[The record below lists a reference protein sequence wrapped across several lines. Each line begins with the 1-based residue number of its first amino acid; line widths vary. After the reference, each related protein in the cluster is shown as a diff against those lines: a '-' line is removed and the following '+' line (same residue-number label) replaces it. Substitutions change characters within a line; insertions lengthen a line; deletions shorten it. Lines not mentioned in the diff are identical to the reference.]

1 MFWLRICSTHM
12 FIEILLTEFGQ
23 NRKRSG
29 SIWVFSSAPT
39 SSLTENSA
47 NYLPTL
53 ALPGFFHSVSEIY
66 LLFLSL
72 SFSLSAS
79 SRSLSLF
86 LCLSRFVWLSFPL
99 CATSHCIFK
108 GSLTFLCRWYLLLLL
123 LLLSLSL
130 LLPSLLLKFV
140 LLPSVRL
147 IKSLAL
153 TLFHWQGN
161 RPSHNQSQS
170 QPPKNSYA
178 VPKEPKIAKSQSQSY
193 TINAILGLFLHWMLS
208 QKKVERKQERKVE
221 LDRRRAYALKKYA
234 LIDNHNIYLLL
245 FNLRWRNKVVG
256 AW

>member
-1 MFWLRICSTHM
+1 MQIINQHWLSQVSSTLFQR
-12 FIEILLTEFGQ
+12 FIY
-23 NRKRSG
+23 S
-29 SIWVFSSAPT
+29 
-39 SSLTENSA
+39 
-47 NYLPTL
+47 
-53 ALPGFFHSVSEIY
+53 FF
-66 LLFLSL
+66 L
-72 SFSLSAS
+72 SLSAS

-178 VPKEPKIAKSQSQSY
+178 VPKEPKIAKKPKPKLHNKCDFGF
-193 TINAILGLFLHWMLS
+193 IFALNAFAK
-208 QKKVERKQERKVE
+208 KKVERKQERKVE

-234 LIDNHNIYLLL
+234 PIDNYNIYLLL
-245 FNLRWRNKVVG
+245 KK
-256 AW
+256 